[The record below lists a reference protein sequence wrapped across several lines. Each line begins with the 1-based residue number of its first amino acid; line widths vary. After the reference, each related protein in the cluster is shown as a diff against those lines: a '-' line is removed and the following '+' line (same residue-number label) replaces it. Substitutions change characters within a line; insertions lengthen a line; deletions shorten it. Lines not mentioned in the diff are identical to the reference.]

1 MVPGPSGAISWAL
14 PSKKKS
20 PSPRVRATG
29 LSGWVPVAASG
40 PALCFRILPR
50 LLGNLIRR
58 HAVAPCFVLQ
68 RADLCHDVLALLLRA
83 LLVQRR
89 QLGLQCQDPILILL
103 RVLVSFGG
111 RGRLGVCRLL
121 VCC

>member
-58 HAVAPCFVLQ
+58 PDVARGIYRIAIQRCLQ
-68 RADLCHDVLALLLRA
+68 LRD

-111 RGRLGVCRLL
+111 RGLVGLL
-121 VCC
+121 PVP